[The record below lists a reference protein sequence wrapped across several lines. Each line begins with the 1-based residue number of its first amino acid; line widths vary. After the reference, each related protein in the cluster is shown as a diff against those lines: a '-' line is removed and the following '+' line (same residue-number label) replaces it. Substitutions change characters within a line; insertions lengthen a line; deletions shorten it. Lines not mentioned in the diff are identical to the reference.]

1 MILDL
6 KKLLK
11 LSTKCSRDSCVGR
24 VAEDFTLNTPSPSS
38 NYNPGQNVLG
48 HLRKLGTK
56 TRFAKLTHILTHIR
70 GLNLKSVKQC
80 SIHKVERVYVWL
92 TEENK

>member
-1 MILDL
+1 MYYYYIIKGL
-6 KKLLK
+6 
-11 LSTKCSRDSCVGR
+11 
-24 VAEDFTLNTPSPSS
+24 
-38 NYNPGQNVLG
+38 
-48 HLRKLGTK
+48 
-56 TRFAKLTHILTHIR
+56 R

>member
-1 MILDL
+1 MNSEIYIIY
-6 KKLLK
+6 K
-11 LSTKCSRDSCVGR
+11 
-24 VAEDFTLNTPSPSS
+24 N
-38 NYNPGQNVLG
+38 
-48 HLRKLGTK
+48 
-56 TRFAKLTHILTHIR
+56 IR